1 MIIINVT
8 EKQVVPNVNSAIRF
22 PSLQFEIKTKEL
34 IPKEIPDDEIVK
46 QLNISK
52 NKEILNESEMA
63 ILDRIV
69 QAMQNNVPL
78 SKDEKSGL
86 NSITYKLV
94 GSKKRKVIK
103 ESIDISLKRRLT
115 ATSKNIIID
124 TVKNDNEVISDHNM
138 LKTEHLKNTVKKI
151 DGFINLQETKE
162 LIYAYFTSGSSDERS
177 EIVSKLIEHAIKN
190 PV

>member
-1 MIIINVT
+1 MA
-8 EKQVVPNVNSAIRF
+8 KIRVH
-22 PSLQFEIKTKEL
+22 EL
-34 IPKEIPDDEIVK
+34 SK

-69 QAMQNNVPL
+69 QAMQNNIPL

>member
-1 MIIINVT
+1 MIQEFNVRFVDKSFNDIYSAQLILNIENKMIIINVT

-69 QAMQNNVPL
+69 QAMQNNIPL

-94 GSKKRKVIK
+94 GSKKRK
-103 ESIDISLKRRLT
+103 
-115 ATSKNIIID
+115 
-124 TVKNDNEVISDHNM
+124 
-138 LKTEHLKNTVKKI
+138 
-151 DGFINLQETKE
+151 
-162 LIYAYFTSGSSDERS
+162 
-177 EIVSKLIEHAIKN
+177 
-190 PV
+190 